1 MNDQSSRSHVILQ
14 IDLDIRYIKFPLNPH
29 FSSITMADLAGSECL
44 EKTKTKGKNTRE
56 GSMINKSLL
65 SLSTVIS
72 KLSKKEDY
80 VGFRESKLTRILQPI
95 LTGNCLTSVIC
106 TVSPLRQF
114 YQESINTL
122 KFGTCAGA
130 IKRKIEVSLKE
141 TSNSAFDTKQLSDRQ
156 TAFEELTFKNE
167 ELSTKFREKSEA
179 YDILA
184 QEFDDLKHHTD
195 LVEKE
200 KDCYQEEMK
209 TLNEEVLKQSEEIKR
224 LANIS
229 EEIEERLYNDF
240 TSRFNHMFEQQDLVI
255 KNLQDEN
262 DRLLRET
269 KLGSKFPVMACMKRP
284 FGSSSNN
291 EEFRAKSRAAE
302 ESSETPNT
310 LGKLGDPV
318 YEKQKIEISN
328 LKALLQ
334 STHQE
339 MIKHQKITITITKE
353 LSDARREIELLTG
366 DLDRPRR
373 KVLPNPESQFDR
385 KGQLIDKRIKNSP
398 NTEELKRE
406 FKNLKHRSKTL
417 EREIEK
423 LKDQNEICS
432 TDLT

>member
-1 MNDQSSRSHVILQ
+1 MNDQSSRSHVLLH

-29 FSSITMADLAGSECL
+29 LSSITLADLAGSECL

-106 TVSPLRQF
+106 TVSPLKQF
-114 YQESINTL
+114 YQESVNTL

-130 IKRKIEVSLKE
+130 IKRKIEVSFKE
-141 TSNSAFDTKQLSDRQ
+141 TSSSVLDMKQLTDRQ
-156 TAFEELTFKNE
+156 SAYEDLATKHEEMCAKLK
-167 ELSTKFREKSEA
+167 EKEDA
-179 YDILA
+179 YDILV

-200 KDCYQEEMK
+200 KDCYMKEMS
-209 TLNEEVLKQSEEIKR
+209 TLNEDVKKQSEEIRR

-229 EEIEERLYNDF
+229 EELEERIYNEF
-240 TSRFNHMFEQQDLVI
+240 TSRFNHMFEQQELVI
-255 KNLQDEN
+255 KNLQAEN
-262 DRLLRET
+262 DRLIEET
-269 KLGSKFPVMACMKRP
+269 KAGSKYPLMACMKRP

-291 EEFRAKSRAAE
+291 EEAKRKSRGAE
-302 ESSETPNT
+302 E
-310 LGKLGDPV
+310 LGEAPVSKAGEGV
-318 YEKQKIEISN
+318 YEKQKVEIAN

-339 MIKHQKITITITKE
+339 MIKHQKIAINITKE
-353 LSDARREIELLTG
+353 LSDARRQIEELSG

-373 KVLPNPESQFDR
+373 KVIPNPERQFDR
-385 KGQLIDKRIKNSP
+385 KGELIDKRIQNSP
-398 NTEELKRE
+398 NKEELKRE
-406 FKNLKHRSKTL
+406 YKSLRYRSKTL

-423 LKDQNEICS
+423 LKYKNEYCS
-432 TDLT
+432 RWLK